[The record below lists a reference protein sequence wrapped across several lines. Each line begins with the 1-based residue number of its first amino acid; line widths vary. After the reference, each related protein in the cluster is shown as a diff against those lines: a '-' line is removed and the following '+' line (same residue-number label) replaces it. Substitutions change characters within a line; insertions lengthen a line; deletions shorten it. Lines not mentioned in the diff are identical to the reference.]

1 MSKRAAIYAR
11 VSTEDQAE
19 KGYSLPS
26 QITACRAHAARLGY
40 TVTAEFQE
48 DYSGATAVNDR
59 PQGRVLAE
67 MVRRRAV
74 DAVIVNQVDR
84 LSRDIVDLLVAVRAW
99 LAAGVEV
106 YAGDVGQI
114 DSEHDIVLVIKGWQG
129 SDERKRIRERSMRGK
144 RAKANAGMV
153 IGGRA
158 TYGYKHV
165 RDAQGRI
172 ATYEP
177 TEPEAGIVRLIYQ
190 WYVYGDEDG
199 QWLSIKEIARRLT
212 RMGAPTPGE
221 VHLSHRKRETITWY
235 PHTLQDILTNEAY
248 AGVWWFGGRIG
259 GTRNMRPVE
268 ERIPVSVPP
277 IIDRKTWELAQ
288 EQRERNK
295 RFAKR
300 NAKRQYLLSG
310 LVKCGA
316 CNTSMV
322 GSYFNH
328 HRYHMCGWRNSHH
341 EEFENACRAG
351 RVRADILEADIW
363 GSVLKIFQD
372 TDWLNAALLDAQAAE
387 LQAFTPKR
395 EELQTV
401 TTMIEE
407 AEREAVQI
415 GAALARVGG
424 LVGKTLQD
432 SMTAINQ
439 RYEALCSRRDELLA
453 GLEEQRLTDDAIGRI
468 VQFAEDVRA
477 GMENADYQTARHI
490 LEVLKVEVI
499 IKDRRFYVTSLAG
512 EWDGDI
518 SKTVYKSGDVG
529 IENVRHWR

>member
-1 MSKRAAIYAR
+1 
-11 VSTEDQAE
+11 
-19 KGYSLPS
+19 
-26 QITACRAHAARLGY
+26 
-40 TVTAEFQE
+40 
-48 DYSGATAVNDR
+48 
-59 PQGRVLAE
+59 
-67 MVRRRAV
+67 
-74 DAVIVNQVDR
+74 
-84 LSRDIVDLLVAVRAW
+84 
-99 LAAGVEV
+99 
-106 YAGDVGQI
+106 
-114 DSEHDIVLVIKGWQG
+114 
-129 SDERKRIRERSMRGK
+129 
-144 RAKANAGMV
+144 
-153 IGGRA
+153 
-158 TYGYKHV
+158 
-165 RDAQGRI
+165 
-172 ATYEP
+172 
-177 TEPEAGIVRLIYQ
+177 
-190 WYVYGDEDG
+190 
-199 QWLSIKEIARRLT
+199 
-212 RMGAPTPGE
+212 
-221 VHLSHRKRETITWY
+221 
-235 PHTLQDILTNEAY
+235 
-248 AGVWWFGGRIG
+248 
-259 GTRNMRPVE
+259 
-268 ERIPVSVPP
+268 
-277 IIDRKTWELAQ
+277 
-288 EQRERNK
+288 
-295 RFAKR
+295 
-300 NAKRQYLLSG
+300 
-310 LVKCGA
+310 
-316 CNTSMV
+316 
-322 GSYFNH
+322 
-328 HRYHMCGWRNSHH
+328 MCGWRNSHH

-415 GAALARVGG
+415 GAALARASG
-424 LVGKTLQD
+424 LVGKMLQD